1 MPEFP
6 FPEDIIISAD
16 VYGKNSTPHEAFTWL
31 RKNDP
36 LRYFEPEGFLP
47 FWAATKQEHIAEI
60 EKLPDIFESAPRPIL
75 GPGGAG
81 GGIGGA
87 DQEIPPEAVEFIK
100 EVIGDSP
107 MNQALG
113 EGGLLRTLIHMDPPD
128 HPKYRDLVQPWFKP
142 SNLKKL
148 EDRLEEITTEILD
161 EMMGDGSERTMDF
174 VTDLAVY
181 HPLKMLCELLG
192 VPKKDEGL
200 ILKLTNEIFAGDDEE
215 MRRDSNPLSLLVTI
229 KELFEYFTSMTENR
243 RKHPTEDLASYIA
256 NGKIDGEYL
265 PYKELISYY
274 IIVATAGHDTTRN
287 AMAGGLLALIE
298 HPDQIEKFRQDPEL
312 VKLVVEE
319 IIRWTAPVNQFSRV
333 ASQEYKLGGKT
344 IRQGDTVGLFYA
356 SANRDETV
364 FDNPFEFQVDRKPN
378 KHMSFGSGPHICLG
392 MLLARMELRVFFRQ
406 LVPRLEKIELA
417 GEPEY
422 LKASFVHGI
431 KHLPIRYRLKPAA

>member
-6 FPEDIIISAD
+6 YPEDMIISPA
-16 VYGKNSTPHEAFTWL
+16 VYGRNSTPHEAFAWL

-36 LRYFEPEGFLP
+36 LRYFQPENYMP
-47 FWAATKQEHIAEI
+47 FWAATRQEHIAEI
-60 EKLPDIFESAPRPIL
+60 EKQPEIFLSAPRPIL
-75 GPGGAG
+75 GPGGNG

-87 DQEIPPEAVEFIK
+87 DQDIPEEAVAFIR

-148 EDRLEEITTEILD
+148 EDRLEIITKDILD
-161 EMMGDGSERTMDF
+161 EMMGDGSVQEMDF

-192 VPKKDEGL
+192 VPEEDEGL
-200 ILKLTNEIFAGDDEE
+200 ILRLTNEIFAGDDEE
-215 MRRDSNPLSLLVTI
+215 MRRDANPMSLLLTI
-229 KELFEYFTSMTENR
+229 KDLFEYFTAMTENR

-256 NGKIDGEYL
+256 NGKIDGQHL

-287 AMAGGLLALIE
+287 AMSGGLLALIE
-298 HPDQIEKFRQDPEL
+298 HPQELQRFREHPEL
-312 VKLVVEE
+312 IKQVVEE
-319 IIRWTAPVNQFSRV
+319 IIRWTAPVNQFSRT
-333 ASQEYKLGGKT
+333 ATRDYELAGKT
-344 IRQGDTVGLFYA
+344 IKKGDTVGLFYA
-356 SANRDETV
+356 SANRDESV
-364 FDNPFEFQVDRKPN
+364 FKDPEVFRVNRKPN

-392 MLLARMELRVFFRQ
+392 MLLARMELRVFYSQ
-406 LVPRLEKIELA
+406 LVPRILKMELA
-417 GEPEY
+417 GEPQF
-422 LKASFVHGI
+422 LKASFVHGV
-431 KHLPIRYRLKPAA
+431 KHLPIRYQLAPQK